1 MKLFLKHCDHNE
13 NKVSFKPLIITLI
26 FIRLMKKLLKPV
38 QSTCALALLT
48 LTLGCDSQLPFN
60 SFQPTITHAVLTK
73 PDAITDE
80 TDPGSVVAGNVSA
93 SGILNRAQV
102 PILCYHQI
110 RDWAPSDS
118 KRARDYIVPVNNFRE
133 QIKLLADNGCHTISP
148 DQLYNYLLKGSALPS
163 KPIMISFDDSRE
175 EQYSI
180 ADKELSKYG
189 FKGVYFIMTVSL
201 NRPGYMT
208 KDEVKQLSDEGNT
221 IGSHTW
227 NHSNVKNYV
236 DADWVRQIDK
246 PSQELEQITGRPINY
261 FAYPFGLWNKQAV
274 QHIKQKG
281 FKAAFQLSEKRDQ
294 EDPQFTIRRMIVPGA
309 WSTATLQ
316 KWMDQNF

>member
-1 MKLFLKHCDHNE
+1 MK
-13 NKVSFKPLIITLI
+13 KPRDISVYAIFSICAFALLI
-26 FIRLMKKLLKPV
+26 FV
-38 QSTCALALLT
+38 SA
-48 LTLGCDSQLPFN
+48 CDSLQLNPLQA
-60 SFQPTITHAVLTK
+60 STTHSTARK
-73 PDAITDE
+73 PDVVTAE
-80 TDPGSVVAGNVSA
+80 PDPVVTENATASV
-93 SGILNRAQV
+93 ILNRIQV

-110 RDWAPSDS
+110 RDWSASDS

-133 QIKLLADNGCHTISP
+133 QIKLLADNGYHTISP
-148 DQLYNYLLKGSALPS
+148 DQLYNYLLKGASLPS
-163 KPIMISFDDSRE
+163 KPVMITFDDSRE
-175 EQYSI
+175 EQYSV

-208 KDEVKQLSDEGNT
+208 REDVKQLADEGNT

-227 NHSNVKNYV
+227 NHSNVKNYLA
-236 DADWVRQIDK
+236 ADWVRQVDK
-246 PSQELEQITGRPINY
+246 PSEELERITGKPVNY

-274 QHIKQKG
+274 EQIKQHG
-281 FKAAFQLSEKRDQ
+281 FKAAFQLSEKRDG

-316 KWMDQNF
+316 KWMNQNF

>member
-1 MKLFLKHCDHNE
+1 
-13 NKVSFKPLIITLI
+13 
-26 FIRLMKKLLKPV
+26 MKKPRSISLYAIFSLGVSILLISITSCESLQLNPLQATV
-38 QSTCALALLT
+38 AHSTPAKS
-48 LTLGCDSQLPFN
+48 G
-60 SFQPTITHAVLTK
+60 
-73 PDAITDE
+73 
-80 TDPGSVVAGNVSA
+80 VVAGAAEPIVTVDA
-93 SGILNRAQV
+93 TAKDILNRTQV

-110 RDWAPSDS
+110 RDWSLSDS
-118 KRARDYIVPVNNFRE
+118 KRAKDYIVPVNNFRE
-133 QIKLLADNGCHTISP
+133 QIKLLADNGYHTISP
-148 DQLYNYLLKGSALPS
+148 DQLYNYLLKGAALPS
-163 KPIMISFDDSRE
+163 KPIMISFDDTRE

-180 ADKELSKYG
+180 ANQELKKFG

-208 KDEVKQLSDEGNT
+208 KEEVKQLADEGNT

-236 DADWVRQIDK
+236 GGDWVKQIDK
-246 PSQELEQITGRPINY
+246 PSQELEQITGKPVNY

-274 QHIKQKG
+274 EQIKQRG
-281 FKAAFQLSEKRDQ
+281 FKAAFQLSEKRDEQ
-294 EDPQFTIRRMIVPGA
+294 DPQFTIRRMIVPGA

>member
-1 MKLFLKHCDHNE
+1 
-13 NKVSFKPLIITLI
+13 
-26 FIRLMKKLLKPV
+26 MKKLSKTSV
-38 QSTCALALLT
+38 QTIFSICVSALLT
-48 LTLGCDSQLPFN
+48 LVTSCDSQLPLN
-60 SFQPTITHAVLTK
+60 SLQSNMTHSAAVK
-73 PDAITDE
+73 PD
-80 TDPGSVVAGNVSA
+80 VVAAEPDPDPVVSDNVAA
-93 SGILNRAQV
+93 SVILNRPQV

-110 RDWAPSDS
+110 RDWSPSDS
-118 KRARDYIVPVNNFRE
+118 KRAKDYIVPVNNFRE
-133 QIKLLADNGCHTISP
+133 QMKLLADNGYHTISP
-148 DQLYNYLLKGSALPS
+148 DQLYNYLLKGAPLPS

-180 ADKELSKYG
+180 ADKELSRYG

-208 KDEVKQLSDEGNT
+208 REEVKRLADEGNT

-236 DADWVRQIDK
+236 AADWVKQVDK
-246 PSQELEQITGRPINY
+246 PSLELEQITGKPVNY

-274 QHIKQKG
+274 DQIKQRG
-281 FKAAFQLSEKRDQ
+281 FKAAFQLSEKRDE
-294 EDPQFTIRRMIVPGA
+294 EDPRFTIRRMIVPGA